1 MCNFERFKPRTRLL
15 CEVVAGRDVIGAG
28 RWWITGYR
36 SPVPVPTKQFAYLYP
51 PHHSWQ
57 DYIVYLGSI
66 SNQYSVSSQH
76 ISILEQAVNGRSIEE
91 TIIRSYKRSFNGFAA
106 KLTEKEAENL
116 RSAKEVVS
124 IFPSRTL
131 QLHTTRSWDFLGVPE
146 PTPER
151 LNAESDIIIG
161 VIDSGIWPESP
172 SFNDDGLSPVPNKWK
187 GGCHGGTNFTCN
199 KKIIGARGYTEDVRD
214 TEGHGTHTASTAA
227 GREVE
232 GASFYGI
239 ANGTARGGVPSAR
252 IAVYKACGV
261 GGCQDKDVLAAFDDA
276 IADGV
281 DMITISLGGS
291 SVEFYEDTIAI
302 GAFHAMAKGVLT
314 VQSAGNEGDEKAST
328 ASLAP
333 WLFSVAA
340 STTDRRIIANV
351 TLGNGKTLTG
361 NSVNAFELKGD
372 KFPLL
377 YGKGTTT
384 VCEEADAKRCL
395 ERCLDRRLVRGKIL
409 VCDYNTALGVFRA
422 GALGSLAVTRF
433 DNVSY
438 IFPFPAATLNP
449 SDFEALKSYLNSTE
463 SPVGN
468 ILKSEATNDT
478 NAPFVAKFSSRG
490 PNSIASDILKPDIS
504 APGVDI
510 LAAYSPEASVSSPED
525 KRSVK
530 YSVLSGTSMACPH
543 VAGAAAYLKSVHPD
557 WSPAAI
563 KSALM
568 TTAAPMSPTKNP
580 DAEFAYGSGHLNPVS
595 ATNPG
600 LVYDATVNDYI
611 KFLCKSGCEPA
622 NIALITGNKNISCPE
637 EIDPSPKDVNYP
649 SMAALVDA
657 DKPFNVKFSRNVT
670 NVGNSSSTYKAN
682 VISGSNIQVGV
693 KPDTLSFK
701 SLKETYSF
709 DVVVTGKG
717 FPYSSLATAS
727 LVWSDGIYTVRS
739 PIVVYTR

>member
-1 MCNFERFKPRTRLL
+1 MLKSIIFSALFISVFCVFTLVVSA
-15 CEVVAGRDVIGAG
+15 EVNDD
-28 RWWITGYR
+28 
-36 SPVPVPTKQFAYLYP
+36 TK
-51 PHHSWQ
+51 

-76 ISILEQAVNGRSIEE
+76 ISILEQVVNGRSAKD

-106 KLTEKEAENL
+106 KLTAKEAENL
-116 RSAKEVVS
+116 KGAKEVVS
-124 IFPSRTL
+124 VFPSRTL
-131 QLHTTRSWDFLGVPE
+131 QLHTTRSWDFLGVSE

-172 SFNDDGLSPVPNKWK
+172 SFNDDGLSPVPKKWK

-227 GREVE
+227 GRKVE

-261 GGCQDKDVLAAFDDA
+261 GGCQGEDVLAAFDDA

-291 SVEFYEDTIAI
+291 PVDFYEDTIAI
-302 GAFHAMAKGVLT
+302 GAFHAMSKGVLT
-314 VQSAGNEGDEKAST
+314 VQSAGNEGDEKASI

-340 STTDRRIIANV
+340 R
-351 TLGNGKTLTG
+351 
-361 NSVNAFELKGD
+361 D

-395 ERCLDRRLVRGKIL
+395 ESCLDKRLVRGKIL
-409 VCDYNTALGVFRA
+409 VCDDSTASAGVFRA
-422 GALGSLAVTRF
+422 GALGSLAVTRL
-433 DNVSY
+433 DNVSF

-449 SDFEALKSYLNSTE
+449 SDFEALKSYLNSTK
-463 SPVGN
+463 SPMGN

-478 NAPFVAKFSSRG
+478 NAPFVPKFSSRG

-568 TTAAPMSPTKNP
+568 TTAVPMSPSKNP
-580 DAEFAYGSGHLNPVS
+580 DAEFAYGSGHLNPVN

-611 KFLCKSGCEPA
+611 KFLCKSGYEPA
-622 NIALITGNKNISCPE
+622 NIALITGNKSISCPE

-657 DKPFNVKFSRNVT
+657 DKPFNVKFSRTVT
-670 NVGNSSSTYKAN
+670 NVGNSSSTYKAK
-682 VISGSNIQVGV
+682 VISGSNIQVRV
-693 KPDTLSFK
+693 KPDTLTFK
-701 SLKETYSF
+701 SLKESYSF

-727 LVWSDGIYTVRS
+727 LVWSDGIHTVRS
-739 PIVVYTR
+739 PIVVYTS